1 MLGVSG
7 MSAADGANVVQA
19 SDNGTADHL
28 WRLRY
33 GGNTLFRLQN
43 ANSGLVLAVSGMS
56 QADSAQVVQYDDN
69 GTADHL
75 WQFLVAG
82 AFGS

>member
-1 MLGVSG
+1 VAGDLACTGNGGVS
-7 MSAADGANVVQA
+7 AA
-19 SDNGTADHL
+19 SDTVKGHATGQCAPSD
-28 WRLRY
+28 
-33 GGNTLFRLQN
+33 
-43 ANSGLVLAVSGMS
+43 
-56 QADSAQVVQYDDN
+56 